1 MGRPPRRL
9 AGAGRAPGAGVAC
22 GGVRT
27 SGHGADAAVAVPAA
41 HGHRLSRLERG
52 PHRSRR
58 GAGRSLGRGGR
69 GGRPRLGV
77 SPRRLRGARA
87 GPVVAAAPLGGRCGG
102 AMTKSEVRSRVSR
115 PRDTGPDPDR
125 TSPGA
130 GGQRGPVLSRVG
142 AVRGLAALRRW
153 QVAHPQLVDALVA
166 VAVFAVAL
174 WGPLS
179 GGPGHD
185 PDHHHG
191 PVLDVLTVGVVAVA
205 SGALI
210 WRRSRTLLVW
220 AVSLLAAVV
229 IMVHGGAPPVAVVP
243 ALVALYT
250 VGCRFPLRVTTV
262 TALVTAA
269 VYGTTM
275 TVVDGV
281 LGDRTATLLAFIC
294 VAAAL
299 GYAVR
304 SQRAAVDAAEAR
316 ARQAE
321 ATREEEAQ
329 RRVTDERLRIARDLH
344 DVVAHHIS
352 VVNVQ
357 AGVARHLMDTHP
369 EQARTALG
377 LVRDASKTVL
387 TELSA
392 VLGLLRAEDGTSPAE
407 PAPGLSRLPSLVES
421 VRGAGLDLELQ
432 YTGQSYELAPVND
445 LTAYRV
451 VQESLTNALKYGSG
465 RARLLVDHAPEG
477 VTIDV
482 INPLA
487 PDQPALGG
495 GHGLIGMRERL
506 DGVHGWLTAGPD
518 GLGSWVL
525 RAGIPR
531 GQA

>member
-1 MGRPPRRL
+1 VQAHPLLVDAGLAVLVLAVSL
-9 AGAGRAPGAGVAC
+9 AGLY
-22 GGVRT
+22 
-27 SGHGADAAVAVPAA
+27 D
-41 HGHRLSRLERG
+41 
-52 PHRSRR
+52 
-58 GAGRSLGRGGR
+58 GGR
-69 GGRPRLGV
+69 GGPRG
-77 SPRRLRGARA
+77 PE
-87 GPVVAAAPLGGRCGG
+87 GPVGGGQ
-102 AMTKSEVRSRVSR
+102 
-115 PRDTGPDPDR
+115 
-125 TSPGA
+125 PGA
-130 GGQRGPVLSRVG
+130 V
-142 AVRGLAALRRW
+142 
-153 QVAHPQLVDALVA
+153 VD
-166 VAVFAVAL
+166 
-174 WGPLS
+174 
-179 GGPGHD
+179 
-185 PDHHHG
+185 
-191 PVLDVLTVGVVAVA
+191 T
-205 SGALI
+205 
-210 WRRSRTLLVW
+210 W
-220 AVSLLAAVV
+220 AVVLLLAATAVLVARRRLPLSAWALTLAATFGVV
-229 IMVHGGAPPVAVVP
+229 LLGGDDPAVSAP
-243 ALVALYT
+243 LLLALYT
-250 VGCRFPLRVTTV
+250 VGKLRPWGVALATV
-262 TALVTAA
+262 VASGTVYTIALAMEQGALLDDRGDLPALTVVALGGAAAA
-269 VYGTTM
+269 VG
-275 TVVDGV
+275 
-281 LGDRTATLLAFIC
+281 I
-294 VAAAL
+294 
-299 GYAVR
+299 AVR
-304 SQRAAVDAAEAR
+304 GQQTAWEAARAR

-432 YTGQSYELAPVND
+432 YTGQSYELAPAND

-465 RARLLVDHAPEG
+465 RARLLVDHTPEG

-482 INPLA
+482 VNPLA
-487 PDQPALGG
+487 PDRPATGG

-518 GLGSWVL
+518 GAGSWVL

-531 GQA
+531 GPA